1 VTHTDYDRDTIDW
14 DQGPTEPIV
23 QWQNRLAQTV
33 QPSGVAVGVATLAI
47 CALGAFALGLFLSE
61 RLNER
66 SPIRW
71 R

>member
-1 VTHTDYDRDTIDW
+1 MTQTDFDKDTIDW
-14 DQGPTEPIV
+14 EQAPTEPVV
-23 QWQNRLAQTV
+23 QWQGRAPQAAPTI
-33 QPSGVAVGVATLAI
+33 GMATGMTTLVV
-47 CALGAFALGLFLSE
+47 CALGAFALGLLLSE